1 MRACSLIAECSL
13 AYAKITYPTYIRKNM
28 NQKMNRF
35 HSDSPSSKSYC
46 LHENRTKD
54 NLPDSQN
61 HTMQTAVTRESLKK
75 AEKGSGVYTMGS
87 VYKLPDTWTPTFDLS
102 NHEKVSARND
112 YAEKPLKKVVE
123 EIVERKNG
131 DRMQRNMP
139 YFVRLVVDYF
149 YDRMRK
155 TKNLQYGDRTQNHG
169 PFGNRVFIRVYEYDD

>member
-1 MRACSLIAECSL
+1 MK
-13 AYAKITYPTYIRKNM
+13 KI
-28 NQKMNRF
+28 
-35 HSDSPSSKSYC
+35 
-46 LHENRTKD
+46 
-54 NLPDSQN
+54 
-61 HTMQTAVTRESLKK
+61 TRESLKK
-75 AEKGSGVYTMGS
+75 AEKGSDVYTMGS

-112 YAEKPLKKVVE
+112 YSEKPLEKVVE

-155 TKNLQYGDRTQNHG
+155 TKNLQYGDRT
-169 PFGNRVFIRVYEYDD
+169 

>member
-1 MRACSLIAECSL
+1 MK
-13 AYAKITYPTYIRKNM
+13 KIK
-28 NQKMNRF
+28 
-35 HSDSPSSKSYC
+35 
-46 LHENRTKD
+46 
-54 NLPDSQN
+54 
-61 HTMQTAVTRESLKK
+61 RESLKK

-169 PFGNRVFIRVYEYDD
+169 QYKKPRAIQKTIYKDLN